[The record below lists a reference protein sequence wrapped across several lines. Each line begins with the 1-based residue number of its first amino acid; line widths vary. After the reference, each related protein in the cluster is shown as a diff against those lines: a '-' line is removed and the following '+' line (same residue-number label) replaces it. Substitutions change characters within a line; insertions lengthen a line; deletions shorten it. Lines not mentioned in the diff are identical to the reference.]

1 MKPSL
6 RTAAIACL
14 ATLLLSSAV
23 PGEAARLYRW
33 KDKQGYTQYGD
44 QPPPATALAD
54 AEVDV
59 LRFRN
64 APSAFVRLRLERS
77 GLRYQAWADNLLH
90 GPVEVQLSFKRSRNV
105 SARPAL
111 PATAVV
117 PARSSVIVADVVMG
131 DPMKGGDFELSMDS
145 LPGDPASQPQDYEY
159 RLPFDYGRVR
169 VDQGPGGSFSHNDAQ
184 NLHAVDFAVPVGT
197 PIVAAREGM
206 VMQVESD
213 FDKAGLNREKFGG
226 RANFIRILH
235 GDGTMALYA
244 HLKPEGV
251 QVREGQFVRKGQR
264 IGLSGNTGLS
274 TAPHLHFVI
283 QVNRGMALESVPFR
297 MFGALGQLQFPG
309 NPMTRRSP

>member
-1 MKPSL
+1 MNIRVRAAVISL
-6 RTAAIACL
+6 I
-14 ATLLLSSAV
+14 ATLLLAGAV

-44 QPPPATALAD
+44 QPPPADALVD
-54 AEVDV
+54 TSVDV
-59 LRFRN
+59 RRFRG

-90 GPVEVQLSFKRSRNV
+90 GPVEVQLGFKHQRNV

-117 PARSSVIVADVVMG
+117 PARSSVLVADIQMN
-131 DPMKGGDFELSMDS
+131 DPIKGGDFELTLDS
-145 LPGDPASQPQDYEY
+145 LPGDSAAEPQDYEY

-184 NLHAVDFAVPVGT
+184 NRHAVDFAVPEGT
-197 PIVAAREGM
+197 PIVAAREGL

-226 RANFIRILH
+226 RANFIRIVH

-244 HLKPEGV
+244 HLQPEGV
-251 QVREGQFVRKGQR
+251 QVREGQYVRKGQR

-274 TAPHLHFVI
+274 TAPHLHFVVQI
-283 QVNRGMALESVPFR
+283 NRGMALESVPFR
-297 MFGALGQLQFPG
+297 MFGALGQLQFPE
-309 NPMTRRSP
+309 PH

>member
-1 MKPSL
+1 MSL
-6 RTAAIACL
+6 ARASFVALL
-14 ATLLLSSAV
+14 AMALLAGSLPAD
-23 PGEAARLYRW
+23 AARLYRW

-44 QPPPATALAD
+44 QPPPADALAD
-54 AEVDV
+54 TGVDV

-90 GPVEVQLSFKRSRNV
+90 GPVEVRLDFRRSRNV

-111 PATAVV
+111 PATTTV
-117 PARSSVIVADVVMG
+117 PARSSVLVAEVLMS
-131 DPMKGGDFELSMDS
+131 DPLKGGDFDLSLES
-145 LPGDPASQPQDYEY
+145 LPGDPASVPQDYDY

-169 VDQGPGGSFSHNDAQ
+169 VDQGPGGSFSHNDDQ
-184 NLHAVDFAVPVGT
+184 NRYAIDFAVPEGT
-197 PIVAAREGM
+197 PILAAREGL

-213 FDKAGLNREKFGG
+213 FDQAGLNREKYGG

-235 GDGTMALYA
+235 GDGSMALYA

-251 QVREGQFVRKGQR
+251 QVRVGQYVRKGQR

-274 TAPHLHFVI
+274 TAPHLHFVV
-283 QVNRGMALESVPFR
+283 QVNRGMSLAAIPVR
-297 MFGALGQLQFPG
+297 MFGPLGLLQFPAL
-309 NPMTRRSP
+309 R